1 MLNNILA
8 LVNGDGS
15 SWAGQERSPDKLYFD
30 NWGEP
35 LLYALIGF
43 LIVFVGISIIIFI
56 IWLLGLIMRKTDN
69 LEFLTKKRENKV
81 KNQAESVQPAQSAQD
96 NLTTDCD
103 EIPDEV
109 KAAIMAAIMAYY
121 EEKQEKCQF
130 TVKRIKRL

>member
-8 LVNGDGS
+8 MINGDGS
-15 SWAGQERSPDKLYFD
+15 YWAGQERSPDKLYFD

-43 LIVFVGISIIIFI
+43 LIVFVGITIIIFI
-56 IWLLGLIMRKTDN
+56 IWLLGLIMRKTNN
-69 LEFLTKKRENKV
+69 LEFLTKKRENRSADRV
-81 KNQAESVQPAQSAQD
+81 EEAHGEQVVISSQS
-96 NLTTDCD
+96 D

-109 KAAIMAAIMAYY
+109 KAAIIAAIMAYY